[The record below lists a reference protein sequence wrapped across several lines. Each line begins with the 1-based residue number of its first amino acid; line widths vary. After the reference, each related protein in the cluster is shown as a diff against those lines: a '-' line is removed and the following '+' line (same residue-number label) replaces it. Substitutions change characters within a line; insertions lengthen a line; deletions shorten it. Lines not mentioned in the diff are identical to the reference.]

1 MFRVKGS
8 LADEFKTAKYEAL
21 EDINFARA
29 MNVAE
34 THVNTK
40 ETGVP
45 IDARIKKTTKGAAT
59 TLAPGKSGCR
69 YPIECEFNRKTTPNF
84 KITKPFHD

>member
-1 MFRVKGS
+1 MFRVNGS
-8 LADEFKTAKYEAL
+8 LADEFKTAKDEAL

-34 THVNTK
+34 THVNIN

-45 IDARIKKTTKGAAT
+45 IDARMKKRPKA
-59 TLAPGKSGCR
+59 LQR
-69 YPIECEFNRKTTPNF
+69 L
-84 KITKPFHD
+84 